1 MDRSQASLVTVSRLR
16 VAASIATVL
25 GVNLK
30 GVMLMLEKL
39 PLAACLLLTMG
50 TMLMISSAGC
60 HPKGFH

>member
-1 MDRSQASLVTVSRLR
+1 MR